1 MRKPVRILFIVIFS
15 VYCVPMGA
23 SWLAHTF
30 TSDVQASD
38 WRTARRDSA
47 GIAPSVAPDQAAIQ
61 AWCARAFRWR
71 GAFGEHC
78 WISTKKI
85 DDNQW
90 TRFEVTGW
98 AVRRGGKAVQ
108 VARGVP
114 DGYWYGAKPTLIRAI
129 HGGTE
134 VETWIERLH
143 AASDAYPH
151 NAEYRIWPGPNSN
164 TYIAYLGRAVPELSL
179 DLPPTAIGK
188 DFIPQGGFVATAPS
202 GSGVQMAFGG
212 LFGLILAPQE
222 GLEMNLLGLSA
233 GIDAWPPALKLP
245 GLGRI
250 GFPSEASNEHG
261 SADEPGKR
269 SVNQT
274 DQPG

>member
-1 MRKPVRILFIVIFS
+1 MRKPVRILFIVILS

-30 TSDVQASD
+30 SSDAQASD

-47 GIAPSVAPDQAAIQ
+47 GIAPPVAPTQAAIQ
-61 AWCARAFRWR
+61 TWCARAFRWR
-71 GAFGEHC
+71 GAFGVHC
-78 WISTKKI
+78 WISTKEI
-85 DDNQW
+85 DENEW

-98 AVRRGGKAVQ
+98 SVRRGGKAVN

-129 HGGTE
+129 SGGAE
-134 VETWIERLH
+134 VETLIERLH

-151 NAEYRIWPGPNSN
+151 NNEYRVWPGPNSN
-164 TYIAYLGRAVPELSL
+164 TYIAHLGRAVPELSL

-188 DFIPQGGFVATAPS
+188 DFIPQGGFVTTAPS
-202 GSGVQMAFGG
+202 GSGVQMVLSG
-212 LFGLILAPQE
+212 LLGLTIAPQE
-222 GLEMNLLGLSA
+222 GLEINLLGLSA

-250 GFPSEASNEHG
+250 GLPSEAPNEQGNTELENQHADNLG
-261 SADEPGKR
+261 KSA
-269 SVNQT
+269 
-274 DQPG
+274 